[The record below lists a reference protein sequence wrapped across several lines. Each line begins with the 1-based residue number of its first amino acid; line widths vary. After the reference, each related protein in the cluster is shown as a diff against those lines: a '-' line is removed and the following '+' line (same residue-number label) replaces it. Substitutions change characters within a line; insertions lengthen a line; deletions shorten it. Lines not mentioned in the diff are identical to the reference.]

1 MTISTIFDCCEP
13 RREVLAGEF
22 PDSIFA
28 ADLWDVI
35 RGKAHGDYQDPS
47 QFFEGTHPTQNL
59 KRLVKDVA
67 ERLAGIQGVTPF
79 YKLETGF
86 GGGKTHGLIACVHVG
101 RHGAQIA
108 DSLSGYEIRRYPE
121 PGSVRI
127 AAFVGENSS
136 PLEGVE
142 LEVDGQSVRTFTPW
156 GQLALMAG
164 GLQGYERIKES
175 DLVGVAPTREDLE
188 SSFGDGPL
196 LILIDELVL
205 YMARCFA
212 MPADHARGKINSQW
226 PTFLQTLSSI
236 ASQRPQTAVLLTFPT
251 EKDANARFTG
261 ELKQHVAEA
270 LDTVHETE
278 DAAIRKASSL
288 TPTQSTERGAVL
300 ARRLFTHVDKSRA
313 TEVAETYV
321 RYYEAQRILNI
332 EGQTTNN
339 LGTTETAHEYSSETA
354 WRHRRSVRPGL
365 IGATSSRTERV
376 ASTGRCGSPAH
387 PSTGYVRGP
396 GARRAGPATH
406 RQGPS
411 AGRRISPS
419 TPQVVVRVCWRLQ
432 RRGIRRRGI
441 ARQSAVAIQRRPE
454 QREARRCWVAQRRR
468 CCVMHL
474 RVRQQRCARW

>member
-1 MTISTIFDCCEP
+1 MTPPTIFNCCEP
-13 RREVLAGEF
+13 RREVLAGEL

-35 RGKAHGDYQDPS
+35 RGKAHSDYQDPL

-67 ERLAGIQGVTPF
+67 ERLAGVQGVTPF

-101 RHGAQIA
+101 RHGAEIA
-108 DSLSGYEIRRYPE
+108 DKLAGYEIRRYPE
-121 PGSVRI
+121 AGAVRI

-142 LEVDGQSVRTFTPW
+142 LEVDEQSVRTFTPW

-188 SSFGDGPL
+188 SSFGNGPL

-236 ASQRPQTAVLLTFPT
+236 ASQRPQTAVLLTLPT

-300 ARRLFTHVDKSRA
+300 ARRLFRRVDKSKSA
-313 TEVAETYV
+313 EVAETYV
-321 RYYEAQRILNI
+321 RYYEAQRNAGAAIDNRAFEPGYLD
-332 EGQTTNN
+332 QLR
-339 LGTTETAHEYSSETA
+339 LGYPFHPEFIRLFAERLADIPEFQAT
-354 WRHRRSVRPGL
+354 R
-365 IGATSSRTERV
+365 GALRLVSRTIRAV
-376 ASTGRCGSPAH
+376 W
-387 PSTGYVRGP
+387 
-396 GARRAGPATH
+396 ARKNDLRDAFLL
-406 RQGPS
+406 Q
-411 AGRRISPS
+411 
-419 TPQVVVRVCWRLQ
+419 PQHVDLTRSD
-432 RRGIRRRGI
+432 IRDEILGKTL
-441 ARQSAVAIQRRPE
+441 AV
-454 QREARRCWVAQRRR
+454 
-468 CCVMHL
+468 
-474 RVRQQRCARW
+474 